1 MLCVFDDLAVSCFD
15 LLSSFLI
22 HETFFCHLASEA
34 CDFELDVISVFF
46 KNSLRLADVLVSPGN
61 PEMFMFGKYFLHC
74 QLMYIKI
81 RSWIFKI

>member
-1 MLCVFDDLAVSCFD
+1 MCVFDDLAVSGFD

-61 PEMFMFGKYFLHC
+61 PQMFMFGKY
-74 QLMYIKI
+74 
-81 RSWIFKI
+81 IFFTVNVHKDPVLDF